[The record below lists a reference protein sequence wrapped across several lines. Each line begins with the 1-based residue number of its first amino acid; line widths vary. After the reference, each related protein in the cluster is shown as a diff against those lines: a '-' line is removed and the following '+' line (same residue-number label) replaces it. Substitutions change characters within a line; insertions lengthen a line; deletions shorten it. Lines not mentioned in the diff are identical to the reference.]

1 MRELSY
7 TPIPELYRDTT
18 LKCALRIR
26 LWAVSSTGQER
37 HRELMSAVFLQC
49 ATRHK
54 IFSHLSQNAMAAF
67 DRGHTETIDLPSYL
81 PSGEESSTE
90 TVDAI
95 RKGIPAE
102 ALGWLKERLGL
113 TAEEL
118 AGVIHVPRRTMSR
131 RRKKGRLKPDESE
144 RVLRL
149 IRLYRKSA
157 EVLGGPEA
165 ATEWLREKNFA
176 LNGETPLGF
185 ADTEPGARRVERLL
199 GQIEHGIPT

>member
-1 MRELSY
+1 MA
-7 TPIPELYRDTT
+7 T
-18 LKCALRIR
+18 
-26 LWAVSSTGQER
+26 
-37 HRELMSAVFLQC
+37 SA
-49 ATRHK
+49 
-54 IFSHLSQNAMAAF
+54 
-67 DRGHTETIDLPSYL
+67 RGHTETIDLPSYL
-81 PSGEESSTE
+81 PPEEESPTE

-102 ALGWLKERLGL
+102 ALGWLKKRLGL

-118 AGVIHVPRRTMSR
+118 AGVIHVSRRTMSR
-131 RRKKGRLKPDESE
+131 RKKKGRLKPDESE

-149 IRLYRKSA
+149 IRLYRRA
-157 EVLGGPEA
+157 VEVLGGPEE

-176 LNGETPLGF
+176 LGGETPLGF